1 MSRVGR
7 LPIALPQGVEAV
19 ISNGVVEIKG
29 KRGTLHHTLPR
40 GITITLTDH
49 QLLVERSSDSKS
61 DKALHGLTR
70 SLLANMVRGVSE
82 GFAKQLE
89 INGIGYRAQLQ
100 GKTLS
105 LSLGYTS
112 PKISVAPEGID
123 FEVDQRSIV
132 VVRGADKQLVGQVAA
147 NIRNLRAPEPYK
159 GKGIK
164 YSTERIRRKEGKTG
178 S

>member
-7 LPIALPQGVEAV
+7 LPIALPTEVEAT
-19 ISNGVVEIKG
+19 ISQEVVEVKG
-29 KRGTLHHTLPR
+29 KRGTLSHKIPH
-40 GITITLTDH
+40 GIRVALTDH

-105 LSLGYTS
+105 LNLGYTS
-112 PKISVAPEGID
+112 PKTTVAPEGIE
-123 FEVDQRSIV
+123 FEVDQRNIV
-132 VVRGADKQLVGQVAA
+132 VIRGADKQLVGQVAA